1 MLVAAVRHRATAS
14 LPNTAAHD
22 VSLSGPVAAELL
34 SLLFER
40 ASRVT
45 HDVGHAEQ
53 VRKQVQHR
61 LDRWGHRRNALPSGR
76 LGYQEAADVAGLLAA
91 PGEGSWSLW
100 TAPRSMREVE
110 NEVLLQ
116 LHASDLSTTEEP
128 E

>member
-1 MLVAAVRHRATAS
+1 MSGVFEIGHEVPLIRAIQ
-14 LPNTAAHD
+14 D
-22 VSLSGPVAAELL
+22 VLLIAELL

-45 HDVGHAEQ
+45 HDAGHAEQ

-61 LDRWGHRRNALPSGR
+61 LDRWSHRRNALPSGR

>member
-1 MLVAAVRHRATAS
+1 VSRLSRSAQPVDELSPTRLPGRTLVT
-14 LPNTAAHD
+14 PNN
-22 VSLSGPVAAELL
+22 VSDDA
-34 SLLFER
+34 
-40 ASRVT
+40 
-45 HDVGHAEQ
+45 GHAEQ